1 VDLSRLPPPKSHPDK
16 VRLAAALKQST
27 SVSNGW
33 LAARLGLGQPA
44 SASQFVRRH
53 LLRPEGRA
61 AIADL
66 LSRVKT

>member
-1 VDLSRLPPPKSHPDK
+1 MNRTLVTLLCS
-16 VRLAAALKQST
+16 LAD
-27 SVSNGW
+27 
-33 LAARLGLGQPA
+33 QPA